1 VGGIWYVTRY
11 INSVAAM
18 PEANIQHAISR
29 GLLNPED
36 RAKPWSVI
44 QACYAFWLAE
54 PAMHALAP
62 LDRARPWT
70 VIQACYASWLS
81 ESAMQWLIENGLI
94 TDDQRLCSLSDW
106 LDPHEEMAFGT

>member
-1 VGGIWYVTRY
+1 
-11 INSVAAM
+11 M

-29 GLLNPED
+29 ELLNPED

-44 QACYAFWLAE
+44 QACYAFWLSE

-62 LDRARPWT
+62 LDRARPWA

-81 ESAMQWLIENGLI
+81 ESAMKWLIENGLLQTI
-94 TDDQRLCSLSDW
+94 SADAVLAIGWTHMRKWHLVRN
-106 LDPHEEMAFGT
+106 A